1 MKIFNETCTIC
12 IEDFE
17 NDILLTPVTTLK
29 CKHMYHTECL
39 LKYLYHCDNT
49 ARKCPTCRKTIKCKE
64 LHNIVTNYYMKIN
77 NDYTKTKYN
86 LKKLEYNYTLENFKF
101 KIKKLFTSIDK
112 KQAFEILLKDEEH
125 FAEIAKYKLIMFQ
138 KKKELK
144 KYKQL
149 Y

>member
-1 MKIFNETCTIC
+1 
-12 IEDFE
+12 
-17 NDILLTPVTTLK
+17 
-29 CKHMYHTECL
+29 
-39 LKYLYHCDNT
+39 
-49 ARKCPTCRKTIKCKE
+49 
-64 LHNIVTNYYMKIN
+64 MKIN

-149 Y
+149 YISVTTCDCFI